1 MIKHLVITFAFLT
14 ALIVAAFTL
23 NGCKP
28 KQNPVASVDA
38 STPTKTDTSGVKS
51 GLFAHFVPENVP
63 IKAYFK
69 YMDSLARAYDT
80 LVKYD
85 LTAQIIV
92 RANPW
97 LIDTLAN
104 TDYYRQKERGVL
116 VYDQKELVALKKGD
130 TLWIPTDT
138 MARQIIAKQAK
149 IWLDVNIPEFKLRII
164 EDQDTLGTYPRP
176 RRSKSDYKMG
186 RF

>member
-1 MIKHLVITFAFLT
+1 MNKHLLSTFIVLTGLFLCV
-14 ALIVAAFTL
+14 LAA
-23 NGCKP
+23 NSCQP
-28 KQNPVASVDA
+28 KQPKPVASVDA
-38 STPTKTDTSGVKS
+38 TTPTKTDTAAVKS
-51 GLFAHFVPENVP
+51 GLFAHFVPENIP

-97 LIDTLAN
+97 LIDTLAD
-104 TDYYRQKERGVL
+104 TDYYRQKEKGVL
-116 VYDQKELVALKKGD
+116 VYDQKELIALKKGD

-138 MARQIIAKQAK
+138 IAGQII
-149 IWLDVNIPEFKLRII
+149 DR
-164 EDQDTLGTYPRP
+164 
-176 RRSKSDYKMG
+176 KSVV
-186 RF
+186 